1 MRIVNSTQYDT
12 RVLRTLVCAAHND
25 LAKAEGRLK
34 CWPYL
39 EVQFV
44 YIRKEYTTRSISGY
58 AYYYHGPVRIRV
70 PKDSFDVAYAAAL
83 IQHELLHVYG
93 YGHAAIG
100 HTRTR
105 FRKQNYQWA
114 VEKLGTERLLPK
126 PPAPSKPKPKR
137 DLQRERYE
145 RLCEREKE
153 WGTKL
158 KRAQNALTKIQK
170 QKRYYENQF
179 KKAAERSNPDA

>member
-1 MRIVNSTQYDT
+1 MRLVNSTRYDT
-12 RVLRTLVCAAHND
+12 RKLRTLVCAAHDD

-39 EVQFV
+39 IVEFV

-114 VEKLGTERLLPK
+114 VEKMGTERMLPES
-126 PPAPSKPKPKR
+126 PAPSKPKPKR
-137 DLQRERYE
+137 DIQRERYE
-145 RLCEREKE
+145 RLLKREKA
-153 WGTKL
+153 WTTKK
-158 KRAQNALTKIQK
+158 KRAATALKKITK

-179 KKAAERSNPDA
+179 KKAAEKTS